1 MLYILVKKQLAEI
14 FRSFFYDPK
23 RNKART
29 LSSKIIMIVLFAF
42 LMIGILGGM
51 FFSLA
56 MGIRSIITLGYGWF
70 YYIVMGL
77 VALFLGV
84 FGSVF
89 NTYSTLYLAKDN
101 DLLLSMPIP
110 IKDLIAS
117 RLVSVYIMGLMYSA
131 IVCIPSIIVYFT
143 VSAISFLKIIGCL
156 SWLIVISIFVFA
168 LSCLLGYVV
177 AQIAT
182 RLKRKNIVTV
192 FVSVL
197 FLAIY
202 YVFYAKAIDMMQ
214 ELVKNTVLYG
224 QSVKNSAYP
233 LYLFG
238 TMAEGSI
245 VGVVG
250 YLALSLLIIYLLWH
264 TLSYSFLKI
273 ATMTKITTHTKI
285 NNKTFQ
291 QHSHFK
297 ALLNKE
303 FGRFM
308 SSANYMLNCGLAI
321 LFMPIAGIALIIKSQ
336 EVMAVMNALSQ
347 NVQGALVVLACSG
360 ICMLASMN
368 DMAAPSMSLEGKN
381 AWIIQSLPVDAKMLL
396 KAKACMQYILTG
408 IPVCFLSI
416 CVMIAFKLSFVS
428 SLIILIF
435 PQLYCLLTALFAS
448 WIGMM
453 RANLQWTNELYPI
466 KQSLSVTIC
475 LFGGWGVSFA
485 IGLLYMY
492 IGHHLGAGIYLLM
505 ISVLLVLLSYMII
518 RYFDHHGN
526 EKLMNMHQG
535 EVVSLFCIKKTM
547 LGSTSSMI
555 IIWENLYFRNYFL
568 SLE

>member
-110 IKDLIAS
+110 IKDLIVS

-192 FVSVL
+192 FISVI

-291 QHSHFK
+291 QHSLFK

-321 LFMPIAGIALIIKSQ
+321 LFMPIAGIALIIKSR

-347 NVQGALVVLACSG
+347 NVQGAIVVLACSG

-435 PQLYCLLTALFAS
+435 PQLYCLFTALFAS

-485 IGLLYMY
+485 MGLLYMY

-505 ISVLLVLLSYMII
+505 ISVLLLLLSYTII

-526 EKLMNMHQG
+526 EKLMNMH
-535 EVVSLFCIKKTM
+535 
-547 LGSTSSMI
+547 
-555 IIWENLYFRNYFL
+555 
-568 SLE
+568 